1 MFLHILTLDQQTA
14 FLALAKQFI
23 AADEVLSGEE
33 HNQLELA
40 MAEVGWDFDEEV
52 PEMSKEDIAKAFDTP
67 SAQRVALL
75 ELIGIG
81 LADQEFHPNENAFVC
96 DMAQRW
102 GIAEG
107 TVPKLLSWVER
118 QIALAREGEDL
129 LAG

>member
-14 FLALAKQFI
+14 FLALAKKFI
-23 AADEVLSGEE
+23 ATDEVLSSDE

-40 MAEVGWDFDEEV
+40 MAETGWDFDEEV
-52 PEMSKEDIAKAFDTP
+52 PDMAIEDIVALFDTP
-67 SAQRVALL
+67 TSRRVALL

-96 DMAQRW
+96 DLASRW
-102 GIAEG
+102 GMDTGI
-107 TVPKLLSWVER
+107 VPKLQSWVER
-118 QIALAREGEDL
+118 QLQLAREGEEL